1 MKKHHYEEA
10 REVLEI
16 LASETK
22 NPNVY
27 WSLSL
32 IETQLGN
39 LHEAMACLEKVDI
52 ENFTEAQAFVEELRE
67 KLPKYDS
74 LCHDYHYAMTLLH
87 QNKEKEAFQILEE
100 IMVWKQKIPLPVPMY
115 RDYLLLLSHK
125 IKIYV

>member
-1 MKKHHYEEA
+1 
-10 REVLEI
+10 
-16 LASETK
+16 
-22 NPNVY
+22 
-27 WSLSL
+27 
-32 IETQLGN
+32 
-39 LHEAMACLEKVDI
+39 
-52 ENFTEAQAFVEELRE
+52 EAQAFVEELRE

-125 IKIYV
+125 DKDLCIEKANELPAFIINSSLIQEIKSIFEQPPQLLLPEPVVEVVHVEKKTSVF